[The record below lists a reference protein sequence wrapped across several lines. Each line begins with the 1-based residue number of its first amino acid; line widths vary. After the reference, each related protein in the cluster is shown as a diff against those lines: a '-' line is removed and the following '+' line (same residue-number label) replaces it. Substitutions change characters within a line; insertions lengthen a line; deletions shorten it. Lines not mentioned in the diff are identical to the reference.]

1 MRKLNEINKD
11 YLGTLDPDVQ
21 KIFKVKRVQNA
32 FARAVARVFKSPAAT
47 RLVLENVQAVYVM
60 RDTRP
65 YKQGAT
71 PEIYLQI
78 YSSDSTVRSELD
90 MCRDWIRL
98 ALIEEDIHY
107 DDMKIY
113 ASKLNMKKR
122 KPYKDLLEREGGAG
136 GALAD
141 SRGGAG
147 AGGAGVCASGAA
159 SATHR
164 DIERHN
170 LTDSEI
176 SEIASRV
183 QDEQVRAALTRA
195 LHATRSTG

>member
-90 MCRDWIRL
+90 MRRDWIRL

-136 GALAD
+136 GALAG

-147 AGGAGVCASGAA
+147 ASGAA

-176 SEIASRV
+176 SDIASRV

-195 LHATRSTG
+195 LLATRSQ

>member
-90 MCRDWIRL
+90 MRRDWIRL

-147 AGGAGVCASGAA
+147 AGAIGAA

-195 LHATRSTG
+195 LLATRSTG

>member
-90 MCRDWIRL
+90 MRRDWIRL

-136 GALAD
+136 GALAG

-147 AGGAGVCASGAA
+147 ASGAA

-176 SEIASRV
+176 SDIASRV

-195 LHATRSTG
+195 LLATRSTG

>member
-11 YLGTLDPDVQ
+11 YLSTLDPDVQ

-90 MCRDWIRL
+90 MRRDWIRL

-136 GALAD
+136 GALAG

-147 AGGAGVCASGAA
+147 ASGAA

-176 SEIASRV
+176 SDIASRV

-195 LHATRSTG
+195 LLATRSQ